1 MKKRIV
7 LTLIFCVF
15 SFPLFSIEDVSVIDI
30 KKAKELIEKGA
41 VLIDNRP
48 EHKYSDGHIKN
59 AVNLPFF
66 TKNDPSNK
74 MTKENLLKAIGAK
87 KVVVFYCTGLN
98 RSYHAVKQAEE
109 WGIKAEMHWYK
120 NGFKEWK
127 SMGNPVE
134 TQCDAKKSE
143 VCPVF

>member
-15 SFPLFSIEDVSVIDI
+15 SFSLFAIDDVSVIDI
-30 KKAKELIEKGA
+30 KKAKDLIEKGA

-59 AVNLPFF
+59 AENLPFF
-66 TKNDPSNK
+66 IKNDPSNK
-74 MTKENLLKAIGAK
+74 MTKENLLKAIGNK
-87 KVVVFYCTGLN
+87 KVVVFYCSGAK
-98 RSYHAVKQAEE
+98 RAYHAIKQAEE

-120 NGFKEWK
+120 NGFEEWK
-127 SMGNPVE
+127 SKGNPVE
-134 TQCDAKKSE
+134 TPCDVKKSK